1 MWNMRETSGKDRRLL
16 MTENILAKLF
26 EHNNWANLQIIQ
38 ACSALRDEQLDAEPQ
53 TATKGSIRSTMSHL
67 INSQEDYLSQLMGIE
82 ARFNW
87 QAPPDFAELQ
97 QAASNTGEGLIILA
111 RSESNKSLNTKF
123 EKDGYSV
130 EPWVVM
136 VQAINHAT
144 EHREQIKSML
154 SSLGITPPRI
164 DGWAYGRFTNALI
177 QLST

>member
-1 MWNMRETSGKDRRLL
+1 ML
-16 MTENILAKLF
+16 MNENILTRLF

-38 ACSALRDEQLDAEPQ
+38 ACSALSNEQLDAEPQ
-53 TATKGSIRSTMSHL
+53 TVMKGSIRSTLSHL

-82 ARFNW
+82 ARFDW
-87 QAPPDFAELQ
+87 QTPPNFDELQ
-97 QAASNTGEGLIILA
+97 QASSHTGEGLITLA
-111 RSESNKSLNTKF
+111 RNESSGSLKTKF
-123 EKDGYSV
+123 QKDEYSI
-130 EPWVVM
+130 ESWVVM

-164 DGWAYGRFTNALI
+164 DGWAYGEVTNALI